1 MQCVDPHHFG
11 FCEQNECLLW
21 SIRLSGISFISHHL
35 EYMIHHMS
43 KTDDITAIP
52 KRHRRRRRRRMTDD
66 AVFDHIHQITDA
78 IHNQRKIQAPSPVRV
93 HGTYTAISRPAF
105 TTYIIDVYTLL
116 YTFPVNPRAK
126 IQSFGHRYAELV
138 IFQLLCHFTSHASYK
153 SYVSRIHV

>member
-1 MQCVDPHHFG
+1 
-11 FCEQNECLLW
+11 
-21 SIRLSGISFISHHL
+21 
-35 EYMIHHMS
+35 MS

-52 KRHRRRRRRRMTDD
+52 KRHPAYIRRRRRRIS
-66 AVFDHIHQITDA
+66 DHIHQITDA

-116 YTFPVNPRAK
+116 YTLPVNPRAK
-126 IQSFGHRYAELV
+126 IQPFGHRHAELV
-138 IFQLLCHFTSHASYK
+138 IFQLLRHFTSRAFYK

>member
-1 MQCVDPHHFG
+1 
-11 FCEQNECLLW
+11 
-21 SIRLSGISFISHHL
+21 
-35 EYMIHHMS
+35 MS

-52 KRHRRRRRRRMTDD
+52 KRHRRRRRRRRRMTDD
-66 AVFDHIHQITDA
+66 AVSDHIHQITDA

-105 TTYIIDVYTLL
+105 TTYINDVYTLHTL
-116 YTFPVNPRAK
+116 PVNPRAK
-126 IQSFGHRYAELV
+126 IQPFGHRHAELV